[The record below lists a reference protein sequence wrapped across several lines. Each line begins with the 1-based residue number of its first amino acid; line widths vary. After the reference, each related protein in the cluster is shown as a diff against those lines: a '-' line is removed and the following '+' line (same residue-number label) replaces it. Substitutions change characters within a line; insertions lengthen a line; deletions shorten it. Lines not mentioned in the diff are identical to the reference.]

1 MAALSISNTCPF
13 YWIVERL
20 NSKIAAFLSISSN
33 DWNQIDKLKKIYD
46 PFLYQKIQ
54 IFC

>member
-33 DWNQIDKLKKIYD
+33 DWNQINKLKKIYD